1 MTMRKV
7 TFIALLLAGLSGC
20 ATTQSRYG
28 NFLPPTPAAYH
39 KTMAEDAVKQL
50 QILYP
55 PASTRFDLQQTTP
68 DTFGTTLVETMRVK
82 GYALLES
89 NPELPVRRSN
99 EAQNPPTGTSLR
111 YILDQVNSLN
121 LYRVTLLIGN
131 QAMTRAYRVQDST
144 VHPAGLWSHQE

>member
-1 MTMRKV
+1 MRKI
-7 TFIALLLAGLSGC
+7 TFIVLLLVGLSGC

-28 NFLPPTPAAYH
+28 NFLPPTSAAYN
-39 KTMAEDAVKQL
+39 KTMAEDAVRQL
-50 QILYP
+50 LILYL

-99 EAQNPPTGTSLR
+99 KTQNSPTGTSLR

-131 QAMTRAYRVQDST
+131 QAMTRAYLVQDST

>member
-1 MTMRKV
+1 MRKV
-7 TFIALLLAGLSGC
+7 TFLALLLAGLCGC

-50 QILYP
+50 LILYP

-68 DTFGTTLVETMRVK
+68 DMFGTTLVETMRVK

-89 NPELPVRRSN
+89 NPELPARRSN
-99 EAQNPPTGTSLR
+99 KTQNSPTGTSLR

-144 VHPAGLWSHQE
+144 VHPGGLWSHQE

>member
-1 MTMRKV
+1 MRKV
-7 TFIALLLAGLSGC
+7 TFLALLLAGLCGC

-68 DTFGTTLVETMRVK
+68 DNFGATLVESMRVK

-89 NPELPVRRSN
+89 KPELPVQRSN
-99 EAQNPPTGTSLR
+99 EATNSPTGLSLR

-121 LYRVTLLIGN
+121 LYRVTLLVGQ

-144 VHPAGLWSHQE
+144 VHPAGLWSRKE

>member
-1 MTMRKV
+1 MRKV
-7 TFIALLLAGLSGC
+7 TFIALLLAGLCGC

-28 NFLPPTPAAYH
+28 NFLPPTPVAYH

-50 QILYP
+50 LNLYP

-68 DTFGTTLVETMRVK
+68 DMFGTTLVETMRVK
-82 GYALLES
+82 GYAFLES

-99 EAQNPPTGTSLR
+99 KTQNSPTGTSLR

-121 LYRVTLLIGN
+121 LYRVTLLIDN
-131 QAMTRAYRVQDST
+131 QAMTCAYRVQDST

>member
-1 MTMRKV
+1 MRKV
-7 TFIALLLAGLSGC
+7 TFLALLLAGLCGC

-89 NPELPVRRSN
+89 NPELPLWRSN
-99 EAQNPPTGTSLR
+99 ETQNFSAGTSLR

-121 LYRVTLLIGN
+121 LYRVTLLIDN

>member
-1 MTMRKV
+1 MSKI
-7 TFIALLLAGLSGC
+7 TFIVLLLVGLSGC
-20 ATTQSRYG
+20 VTTQSRYG
-28 NFLPPTPAAYH
+28 NFLPPTSAAYN
-39 KTMAEDAVKQL
+39 KTMAEDALKQL
-50 QILYP
+50 LILYP

-99 EAQNPPTGTSLR
+99 KTQNSPTGTSLR